1 MEGFKKDVLDYV
13 EHLKRS
19 VKGQRRKYYN
29 LAQKYDICAWLDDV
43 KKYIE
48 EHD

>member
-1 MEGFKKDVLDYV
+1 MNSILKKDTVDYI

-19 VKGQRRKYYN
+19 VKCKPCFCPGEKQ
-29 LAQKYDICAWLDDV
+29 DICSYLDDV